1 MNDYFDDS
9 SSPYSSDSGSR
20 EASQASEGSTDSGS
34 YDSASS
40 GSYGSGSSGS
50 SGSGSYGSGP
60 SGSGSYGSGPSGS
73 GSYGSGSS
81 GSGSYGS
88 GPSGSGSYGSGPSG
102 SYGSNNTSSPQAPVH
117 DNPAARERM
126 ATAALVLGIA
136 SVVTFQIFFIALPM
150 SLSAVILALLSRG
163 KGRMIRRAGT
173 GLIAGAA
180 AAVLSLSITG
190 YAVYT
195 VYTDPEMRRQFEV
208 LYQYYT
214 GQSFFGDDASSS
226 DSLQQ
231 APLTPEEDT
240 QALIQD
246 ILSGNYRKH
255 AQNKD
260 ASSDE
265 GQSSSGLN
273 GAAAQNADNS
283 GAAGE
288 ADNSGR
294 AGSQGS
300 ADSSDQHSDTTGTDR
315 PAIPNNGGSFI

>member
-9 SSPYSSDSGSR
+9 SSPYSSDSGSTG
-20 EASQASEGSTDSGS
+20 ASQASGGSTDSGS
-34 YDSASS
+34 GESFYSQSAEENSGSRGSENSSDYQSSPGTSDPGSYNSDSSSS
-40 GSYGSGSSGS
+40 GSYGSDS
-50 SGSGSYGSGP
+50 SGSGSS
-60 SGSGSYGSGPSGS
+60 SSGSYG
-73 GSYGSGSS
+73 
-81 GSGSYGS
+81 
-88 GPSGSGSYGSGPSG
+88 SG
-102 SYGSNNTSSPQAPVH
+102 SYGSNNTSSPQAPVY

-260 ASSDE
+260 ASSGED
-265 GQSSSGLN
+265 QSSSGQD
-273 GAAAQNADNS
+273 GAAAQN
-283 GAAGE
+283 

-300 ADSSDQHSDTTGTDR
+300 ADSSDQRSDTTNQ